1 MNLRIAPV
9 ILVSLVLFALSG
21 DADGE
26 LTPVQVS
33 SLFEQAN
40 EAFRQA
46 NSATDDT
53 ARQKLYDKA
62 VLSFERIINEGRIE
76 NAKLYYNLGNVYFL
90 KGDIGKAILNYRRA
104 EKLDGTDS
112 DIQKNLA
119 FARSRRI
126 DEVKVKTE
134 ERVLQTLFFWH
145 YDFSTRTRF
154 VLACIFF
161 AIVCIS
167 ITVMIW
173 FGARAAARVTS
184 VIGTILAVCFISSVV
199 VETRAQARR
208 ICGVI
213 TAKQVTAH
221 QADWRDSAPS
231 FKEPLHAGT
240 EFDLIERRTGWFHIK
255 LSDNSD
261 GWITDN
267 AAELI

>member
-1 MNLRIAPV
+1 MILRTALV
-9 ILVSLVLFALSG
+9 ILVGMVLFALSG
-21 DADGE
+21 DAHGE
-26 LTPVQVS
+26 LTAGQVS
-33 SLFEQAN
+33 SLFHQAN

-46 NSATDDT
+46 NSATDDS

-62 VLSFERIINEGRIE
+62 VLSFERIINDGRIE
-76 NAKLYYNLGNVYFL
+76 NARLYYNLGNVYFL

-104 EKLDGTDS
+104 ENLHRADS
-112 DIQKNLA
+112 DIRKNLA

-145 YDFSTRTRF
+145 YDFSTKTKF

-161 AIVCIS
+161 AVVCIS
-167 ITVMIW
+167 VTVMIW
-173 FGARAAARVTS
+173 FGARAAARVTT
-184 VIGTILAVCFISSVV
+184 VIGTILAICFISSVV

-240 EFDLIERRTGWFHIK
+240 EFDLIEQRAGWLHIQ

-261 GWITDN
+261 GWITDD